1 MSSDKVCDLI
11 KELRKCGYD
20 TFADFSDRRTVAMV
34 MGFDAKENMNNKNT
48 CGPEEGL
55 KLGDRTLASLK
66 DYETLLDSLTTYLV
80 ILNRDLKI
88 LVSNNLFRQR
98 FNPDPDHF
106 CYQAWKG
113 RTEVCSDCPAIKTF
127 ADGHFR
133 TAETCAIDKS
143 GNLSEFLVEFIPIK
157 NKKGEVAHIVEV
169 ATDITERKH
178 LIREIIGA
186 TGQIEKLTADRILEL
201 QDSEARYRTIF
212 ERSADAI
219 VLTDSSFKI
228 VDINPAAV
236 KLFGFDSSQP
246 RQVCE
251 DLKCLFVYETEFYS
265 IVESMQRDGYIRD
278 AEVVMRNSGNDHFH
292 ALITG
297 NLLSNG
303 SGEITGYVTFIRDL
317 SEQKKIEASLKQA
330 NAELR
335 ALNSIAK
342 TVGGSL
348 KLNDI
353 LNDVIN
359 NVKDT
364 LQADSVRIYLL
375 DDENESLYLA
385 AHTGLS
391 EDFISRPHIKFRK
404 VGEGLLGQAAKKGK
418 AIIVEDLRKAP
429 TPFKTA
435 VFEEDLQAAVY
446 IPLTSKGNVLGILCV
461 STHYPHK
468 FTSKHMEFL
477 TGIGVQ
483 IGMAVENANL
493 YAETERAYKQLQI
506 AQDQLIRTEKLVS
519 LGKLAATI
527 AHEINNPLSAVIT
540 YIKLMTKIFRQE
552 FVPVEK
558 VRDVRKFLGI
568 MESETVRCANIVK
581 DLLAFSRQS
590 SLDKKLNSI
599 EEIVDR
605 ALAIIGHDLN
615 LKGIKVRREISPELP
630 RVPCDFQQMQQAILN
645 LFSNAAEAIETDGN
659 ILVMARL
666 VNNAKEVEIVV
677 KDDGVGIDPQDI
689 PFVFEPFFT
698 TKKEGKGVG
707 LGLAVVYG
715 IIKKHGGRIEVD
727 SEPGKGTTF
736 QIYLPVEEI

>member
-1 MSSDKVCDLI
+1 MSQNEALKAFCCL
-11 KELRKCGYD
+11 
-20 TFADFSDRRTVAMV
+20 DFKGIFR
-34 MGFDAKENMNNKNT
+34 MGCKLKNVEPEKNNKFGEN
-48 CGPEEGL
+48 GEIDQYDLSYWENYKAL
-55 KLGDRTLASLK
+55 I
-66 DYETLLDSLTTYLV
+66 DSLTTYLV

-88 LVSNNLFRQR
+88 IVSNNLFRQR
-98 FNPDPDHF
+98 FDPSPGHY
-106 CYQAWKG
+106 CYEAWKD
-113 RTEVCSDCPAIKTF
+113 RDEVCCDCPALKTF
-127 ADGHFR
+127 SDGRMR
-133 TAETCAIDKS
+133 TVETCAIDKG
-143 GNLSEFLVEFIPIK
+143 GNLSEFLVEFIPIR
-157 NKKGEVAHIVEV
+157 NKQGEVAHVVEV

-178 LIREIIGA
+178 LIREIKGA
-186 TGQIEKLTADRILEL
+186 TGQIEKLTADRIIELE
-201 QDSEARYRTIF
+201 DSESRYRTIF

-219 VLTDSSFKI
+219 VLTDSNFKI
-228 VDINPAAV
+228 VDINPAALKV
-236 KLFGFDSSQP
+236 FRFDSCNSK
-246 RQVCE
+246 RVCE
-251 DLKCLFVYETEFYS
+251 DLKSLFADDHQFYAL
-265 IVESMQRDGYIRD
+265 VENMQKDGYIRD
-278 AEVVMRNSGNDHFH
+278 VEAVMKGANNECFH

-303 SGEITGYVTFIRDL
+303 SGEITGYVTFVRDL
-317 SEQKKIEASLKQA
+317 SEQKKIESYLKQA

-335 ALNSIAK
+335 ALNTIAK

-348 KLNDI
+348 DLNDI
-353 LNDVIN
+353 LNNVIN

-364 LQADSVRIYLL
+364 LKADSVRIYLL
-375 DDENESLYLA
+375 DEERESLYLA

-391 EDFISRPHIKFRK
+391 DRFISRPHIKCRK
-404 VGEGLLGQAAKKGK
+404 VGEGLLGEAAKEGK

-435 VFEEDLQAAVY
+435 VFKEDLQAAVY
-446 IPLTSKGNVLGILCV
+446 IPLTSKGKVVGILCV

-506 AQDQLIRTEKLVS
+506 AQEQLIRSEKLVS

-540 YIKLMTKIFRQE
+540 YIKLMTKIFKKE

-558 VRDVRKFLGI
+558 VRDVRKYLGI

-590 SLDKKLNSI
+590 SLNKKLNDI
-599 EEIVDR
+599 EEIIDR
-605 ALAIIGHDLN
+605 ALAIIGHDLE
-615 LKGIKVRREISPELP
+615 LKEITLRKEISPNLP
-630 RVPCDFQQMQQAILN
+630 PVPCDFQQIQQAVLN
-645 LFSNAAEAIETDGN
+645 LLSNAAEATSKHGN
-659 ILVMARL
+659 ITIEANLADSG
-666 VNNAKEVEIVV
+666 KEVEINV
-677 KDDGVGIDPQDI
+677 KDDGVGIDPADI

-715 IIKKHGGRIEVD
+715 IVKKHGGRVEVD
-727 SEPGKGTTF
+727 SQPGKGTIF
-736 QIYLPVEEI
+736 HIYLPVEDM

>member
-1 MSSDKVCDLI
+1 MAAGKKRDKGVNGESI
-11 KELRKCGYD
+11 IN
-20 TFADFSDRRTVAMV
+20 FRRSIRPGERSPVSR
-34 MGFDAKENMNNKNT
+34 E
-48 CGPEEGL
+48 
-55 KLGDRTLASLK
+55 RH
-66 DYETLLDSLTTYLV
+66 ETLLDSLTTYLV
-80 ILNRDLKI
+80 ILNRELKI
-88 LVSNNLFRQR
+88 VFSNNLFRQR
-98 FNPDPDHF
+98 FAPDPDNF
-106 CYQAWKG
+106 CYQAWKD
-113 RTEVCSDCPAIKTF
+113 RDEVCPGCPARKTF
-127 ADGHFR
+127 ADGR
-133 TAETCAIDKS
+133 SRQVETCAIDKH
-143 GNLSEFLVEFIPIK
+143 GNPREFLVEFIPIK
-157 NKKGEVAHIVEV
+157 NECGDVSYIIEV
-169 ATDITERKH
+169 ATDITKRKY
-178 LIREIIGA
+178 LAREIRGKA
-186 TGQIEKLTADRILEL
+186 GQIEKLTAERILEL

-219 VLTDSSFKI
+219 VLTDSSFRI
-228 VDINPAAV
+228 IDMNPAAL
-236 KLFGFDSSQP
+236 KLFGFDSHHPNRVS
-246 RQVCE
+246 E
-251 DLKCLFVYETEFYS
+251 NLKSLFADEGEFHS
-265 IVESMQRDGYIRD
+265 LVECMKRNGFIRD
-278 AEVVMRNSGNDHFH
+278 VETAMKGLNNVRFH

-303 SGEITGYVTFIRDL
+303 SGEITGYATFIRDL

-330 NAELR
+330 NTELR

-348 KLNDI
+348 NLNDI
-353 LNDVIN
+353 LNDVIG

-375 DDENESLYLA
+375 DDEKESLYLA

-391 EDFISRPHIKFRK
+391 EEFISRPHIKFRR
-404 VGEGLLGQAAKKGK
+404 VGEGLLGKAAEEGK

-429 TPFKTA
+429 TPFKKA
-435 VFEEDLQAAVY
+435 VFKEDLQAAVY

-468 FTSKHMEFL
+468 FTMKHMEFL

-506 AQDQLIRTEKLVS
+506 AQDQLIRSEKLVS

-527 AHEINNPLSAVIT
+527 AHERNNPLSAVIT
-540 YIKLMTKIFRQE
+540 YIKLMTKIFKQE

-558 VRDVRKFLGI
+558 IRDVRKFLGI

-590 SLDKKLNSI
+590 ALDKKLNDI
-599 EEIVDR
+599 GEIIDR
-605 ALAIIGHDLN
+605 ALAIIGHELN
-615 LKGIKVRREISPELP
+615 LKEINVTKKISTGLP
-630 RVPCDFQQMQQAILN
+630 RVPCDFQQIQQAVLN
-645 LFSNAAEAIETDGN
+645 LLSNASEATTKNGHIVIE
-659 ILVMARL
+659 AKP
-666 VNNAKEVEIVV
+666 VNNDREVEIMVE
-677 KDDGVGIDPQDI
+677 DDGVGISPDDI

-736 QIYLPVEEI
+736 RIYLPVEDI